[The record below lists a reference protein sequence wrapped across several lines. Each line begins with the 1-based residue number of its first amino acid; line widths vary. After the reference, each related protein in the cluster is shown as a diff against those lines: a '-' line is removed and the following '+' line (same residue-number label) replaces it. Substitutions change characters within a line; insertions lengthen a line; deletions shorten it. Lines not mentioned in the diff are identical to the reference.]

1 MIDRC
6 VGVSMALVTRV
17 AVEQVRRLIDGLRR
31 DRRTHPYHG
40 RREYSQL
47 AREVAA
53 ACEALIDS
61 EPASVPAL
69 AQRAVDLVTTALMYV
84 DDSSGIVG
92 DDLHALMVVHARACA
107 AAPPDPKRLA
117 AWLGKLRLDGPGWP
131 DFELRDYAAAL
142 GEKGRSE
149 LARLVE
155 DRVKTTEPDLLGRT
169 PWGIRV
175 LREQLAEISGD
186 IDHYV
191 AVLAEDLYAASS
203 YLKIVDAL
211 RNVGRAADA
220 ERWARRGLGIGNP
233 IDQGKLRDIYVD
245 LLLERGATNEASTMR
260 WQLFDQ
266 HPTQTHYNDLRRT
279 AERTGDWPDLRD
291 KAIGRL
297 RDATIG
303 QPAFADHL
311 IGVLLDEGELDDAW
325 QTAVDHAN
333 GLPESRWNQLIDL
346 RQPTHPRDVI
356 KPWQQLIQR
365 RLDAS
370 TDKHRYSTAI
380 KMLRQLRDAYQATG
394 DTPGFGTY
402 LDRLRDHHKRK
413 TSFIAKLDRANL

>member
-1 MIDRC
+1 
-6 VGVSMALVTRV
+6 MALMASV
-17 AVEQVRRLIDGLRR
+17 AVQRVRRLIDGLRR
-31 DRRTHPYHG
+31 DRRRHPYHG

-69 AQRAVDLVTTALMYV
+69 SQRAVDLVTTALMDL
-84 DDSSGIVG
+84 DDSSGILG
-92 DDLHALMVVHARACA
+92 DDLQALMAVHARACA
-107 AAPPDPKRLA
+107 ATPPDPKRLA
-117 AWLGKLRLDGPGWP
+117 AWLGTLRLDGPGWP
-131 DFELRDYAAAL
+131 DFELRDYAGAL
-142 GEKGRSE
+142 GEKGRAE
-149 LARLVE
+149 LARVVE
-155 DRVKTTEPDLLGRT
+155 DHAKTTEPDLLGRT
-169 PWGIRV
+169 PLGIRV

-186 IDHYV
+186 INHYI

-211 RNVGRAADA
+211 RNVGRAAEA

-233 IDQGKLRDIYVD
+233 IDQSKLRDTYVT
-245 LLLERGATNEASTMR
+245 LLLERGATTEASTIR
-260 WQLFDQ
+260 WQLFNQ
-266 HPTQTHYNDLRRT
+266 HPTQTHYHDLRRT

-291 KAIGRL
+291 KAIRRL
-297 RDATIG
+297 RDATTG

-311 IGVLLDEGELDDAW
+311 IGVLLDEGKLDDAW
-325 QTAVDHAN
+325 QTAVNHAN

-356 KPWQQLIQR
+356 EPWQQLIQR

-370 TDKHRYSTAI
+370 TDKYRYRKAI
-380 KMLRQLRDAYQATG
+380 TMLRQLRDAYRATG
-394 DTPGFGTY
+394 NAPGFGTY
-402 LDRLRDHHKRK
+402 LDGLRDRHKRK
-413 TSFIAKLDRANL
+413 TSFIATLDRANL

>member
-1 MIDRC
+1 
-6 VGVSMALVTRV
+6 MALVTSV
-17 AVEQVRRLIDGLRR
+17 AVERVRRLIDGLRR
-31 DRRTHPYHG
+31 DRRMHPYHG

-53 ACEALIDS
+53 ACEALIES

-69 AQRAVDLVTTALMYV
+69 AQRAVDLVTTALMYI

-92 DDLHALMVVHARACA
+92 DDLHALMAVHARACA
-107 AAPPDPKRLA
+107 ATPPDPKRLA
-117 AWLGKLRLDGPGWP
+117 AWLEKLRLDGTGWP
-131 DFELRDYAAAL
+131 DFDLRDYAAAL
-142 GEKGRSE
+142 GEKGRAE
-149 LARLVE
+149 LARIVE
-155 DRVKTTEPDLLGRT
+155 DRAKTTELDLLGRT
-169 PWGIRV
+169 PVGIRV
-175 LREQLAEISGD
+175 LREQLAEISGA
-186 IDHYV
+186 IDHYI

-233 IDQGKLRDIYVD
+233 IDQGKLRDTYVN
-245 LLLERGATNEASTMR
+245 LLLERGATDDASALR

-266 HPTQTHYNDLRRT
+266 HPTQTHYHDLRRT
-279 AERTGDWPDLRD
+279 AERTGDWPSLRD

-297 RDATIG
+297 RDATTG
-303 QPAFADHL
+303 QPALADHL
-311 IGVLLDEGELDDAW
+311 IGVLLDEGELDEAW
-325 QTAVDHAN
+325 QTAVDHAD

-356 KPWQQLIQR
+356 EPRQQLIQQ

-370 TDKHRYSTAI
+370 TDKYRYSKAI
-380 KMLRQLRDAYQATG
+380 TMLRQLRDAYRTTG
-394 DTPGFGTY
+394 DALGFETY
-402 LDRLRDHHKRK
+402 LDRLRDRHKRK
-413 TSFIAKLDRANL
+413 TSFIAKLDRTNL

>member
-1 MIDRC
+1 
-6 VGVSMALVTRV
+6 MALVTSV
-17 AVEQVRRLIDGLRR
+17 AVERVRRLIDGLRR

-40 RREYSQL
+40 RREYSEL

-53 ACEALIDS
+53 ACEALIES

-92 DDLHALMVVHARACA
+92 DDLHALMAVHARACA
-107 AAPPDPKRLA
+107 ATPPDPKRLA
-117 AWLGKLRLDGPGWP
+117 AWLEKLRLDGPGWP

-142 GEKGRSE
+142 GVKGRSE

-155 DRVKTTEPDLLGRT
+155 DRAKTTEPDLLGRT
-169 PWGIRV
+169 PLGIRV

-191 AVLAEDLYAASS
+191 AVLAEDPYAASS

-233 IDQGKLRDIYVD
+233 IDQGKLRDTYVN
-245 LLLERGATNEASTMR
+245 LLLERGATDEASAMR

-266 HPTQTHYNDLRRT
+266 HPTQIHYNDLRRT
-279 AERTGDWPDLRD
+279 AERTGDWPDLQD

-297 RDATIG
+297 RDATTG

-311 IGVLLDEGELDDAW
+311 IGVLLDEGKLNDAW
-325 QTAVDHAN
+325 QTAVDHAD

-346 RQPTHPRDVI
+346 RQPTHPGDVI
-356 KPWQQLIQR
+356 EPWQQLIQR

-370 TDKHRYSTAI
+370 TDKYRYSKAI
-380 KMLRQLRDAYQATG
+380 KMLRQLRDAHRATG
-394 DTPGFGTY
+394 DEPGFGTY
-402 LDRLRDHHKRK
+402 LDRLRDRHKRK

>member
-1 MIDRC
+1 
-6 VGVSMALVTRV
+6 MALVASV
-17 AVEQVRRLIDGLRR
+17 AVQRVRRLIDGLRR
-31 DRRTHPYHG
+31 DRRMHPYHG

-47 AREVAA
+47 AREVVA

-69 AQRAVDLVTTALMYV
+69 AQRAVHLVTTALMYV

-92 DDLHALMVVHARACA
+92 GDLHALMAVHARACA
-107 AAPPDPKRLA
+107 VAPPDPKRLA
-117 AWLGKLRLDGPGWP
+117 AWLGKVRLEGPGWP
-131 DFELRDYAAAL
+131 DFELRDYAGAL
-142 GEKGRSE
+142 GEKDRAE

-155 DRVKTTEPDLLGRT
+155 DRAKTTELDLLDRT
-169 PWGIRV
+169 PGGIRV

-186 IDHYV
+186 IDHYI

-211 RNVGRAADA
+211 RNVGRAAEA

-233 IDQGKLRDIYVD
+233 IDQGTLHDTYVN
-245 LLLERGATNEASTMR
+245 LLLERGATDEASALR

-266 HPTQTHYNDLRRT
+266 HPTQTHYHDLRRT
-279 AERTGDWPDLRD
+279 AERTGEWPSLRD

-297 RDATIG
+297 RDATTG

-311 IGVLLDEGELDDAW
+311 IGVFLDEGELDQAW
-325 QTAVDHAN
+325 QRAVDHAE

-356 KPWQQLIQR
+356 KPWQQLIQQ
-365 RLDAS
+365 RLNTN
-370 TDKHRYSTAI
+370 TDKYRYSKAI
-380 KMLRQLRDAYQATG
+380 TMLRQLRDAYRATG
-394 DTPGFGTY
+394 DAPGFETY
-402 LDRLRDHHKRK
+402 LDRLRDRHKRK
-413 TSFIAKLDRANL
+413 TSFIAKLDRTNL